1 MAVMPRYG
9 IAPWDVIPIYARYPV
24 IFPDYL
30 AKSTVLSKEVIYSQ
44 PPKYRR
50 SRGWRSNGGILQTV
64 VFRVSVTYN
73 NLEKT
78 LFGNWKVGR
87 SLTVSHWHDRGLAS
101 LHA

>member
-1 MAVMPRYG
+1 MPRYG

-50 SRGWRSNGGILQTV
+50 SRG
-64 VFRVSVTYN
+64 
-73 NLEKT
+73 
-78 LFGNWKVGR
+78 
-87 SLTVSHWHDRGLAS
+87 
-101 LHA
+101 